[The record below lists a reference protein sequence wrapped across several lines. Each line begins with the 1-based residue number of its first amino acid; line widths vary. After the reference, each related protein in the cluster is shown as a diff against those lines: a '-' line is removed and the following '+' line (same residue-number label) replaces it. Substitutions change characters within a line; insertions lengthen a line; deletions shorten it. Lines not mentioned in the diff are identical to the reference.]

1 MTTAAARVGDLDE
14 DALIARIQAR
24 LPAPSPDEAW
34 TGDDTAILKG
44 FSGEVLFTAD
54 ALVEGVDFQL
64 AWSSPEDV
72 GWKALAAN
80 ASDIAAMGGRPS
92 HAVVALCLHPSTE
105 LGVIDELVDGMVA
118 AGTRWGIG
126 LAGGD
131 LSRGR
136 ELVVSVAMIGSPS
149 VGGPIRRSTA
159 RSGDVVCVTGSLGGA
174 AGGLLALR
182 RGLGRAS
189 PRSGP
194 VWRLIE
200 RQVRPLARVD
210 EGRALAAS
218 NISSMIDLSDG
229 LAADLAR
236 LTSAS
241 GVGCRIR
248 SGDVPVDASLL
259 SATDRGELGPI
270 DPLETAIVGGEDFE
284 LLFTVAEPRLEAA
297 RAALEGIGASCAPIG
312 EITEKGRTIDDN
324 DLEMWRRKGWDHL
337 RR

>member
-1 MTTAAARVGDLDE
+1 MTTATARVGDLDE
-14 DALIARIQAR
+14 DALIARIRAR
-24 LPAPSPDEAW
+24 LRAPSPGETW
-34 TGDDTAILKG
+34 TGDDAAIVKG
-44 FSGEVLFTAD
+44 FSGQVLFTAD

-72 GWKALAAN
+72 GWKAVAAN

-105 LGVIDELVDGMVA
+105 LRVIDGLVDGMVA
-118 AGTRWGIG
+118 AGTRWSIG
-126 LAGGD
+126 LVGGD

-149 VGGPIRRSTA
+149 AGGPIRRSTA
-159 RSGDVVCVTGSLGGA
+159 GPGDVVCVTGSLGGA

-182 RGLGRAS
+182 RGLARAS
-189 PRSGP
+189 SRSGP

-210 EGRALAAS
+210 EGCALAAS
-218 NISSMIDLSDG
+218 DISSMIDLSDG
-229 LAADLAR
+229 LAVDLAR

-241 GVGCRIR
+241 EVGCRVR
-248 SGDVPVDASLL
+248 SQDVPVDASLL
-259 SATDRGELGPI
+259 SATERGELGSI

-284 LLFTVAEPRLEAA
+284 LLFTVPEPRLEAA
-297 RAALEGIGASCAPIG
+297 RAALEEMGASCSPLG
-312 EITEKGRTIDDN
+312 EITEEGRTIDDN
-324 DLEMWRRKGWDHL
+324 DLDKWRRKGWDHL